1 MRGCISPFRDGKSAM
16 TEILIISAINVGVCL
31 TAIVLLVWMFSR
43 WERRYERR
51 IVETAR
57 ETRSRM
63 LAEKDRLRAEAE
75 EAARGLSDE
84 VMRSTGDRER
94 TISEHTGRLEEFSR
108 RLEDLRKYQDSV
120 RLSLE
125 NALRDAE
132 ARWRKIFSGA
142 DETDE
147 SKLAQLKEKLPAF
160 EENLA
165 DFAERCRELSD
176 DFRGLID
183 QHKTLNEKSGGA
195 KSPEEAADIIRRAG
209 ALLLD
214 TGKSMDTAGEAFE
227 EVETAVKDFLEFIS
241 SMYNICDLCGK
252 AEMDLSVCLNC
263 NKKYCEE
270 CKGLQIGHCKACA
283 PSYRPLHIDISET

>member
-1 MRGCISPFRDGKSAM
+1 MRGCISAFRDGKSAM

-31 TAIVLLVWMFSR
+31 TAIVFLVWMFSR

-63 LAEKDRLRAEAE
+63 LAEKDRLHAEAE
-75 EAARGLSDE
+75 ETARGLSNE
-84 VMRSTGDRER
+84 VMRSAGDRER
-94 TISEHTGRLEEFSR
+94 TISEHTGRLEELSR

-132 ARWRKIFSGA
+132 TRWRKTFSGI

-147 SKLAQLKEKLPAF
+147 SNLAQLKEKLPAF

-165 DFAERCRELSD
+165 DFA
-176 DFRGLID
+176 
-183 QHKTLNEKSGGA
+183 
-195 KSPEEAADIIRRAG
+195 
-209 ALLLD
+209 
-214 TGKSMDTAGEAFE
+214 
-227 EVETAVKDFLEFIS
+227 
-241 SMYNICDLCGK
+241 
-252 AEMDLSVCLNC
+252 
-263 NKKYCEE
+263 
-270 CKGLQIGHCKACA
+270 
-283 PSYRPLHIDISET
+283 